1 MEENV
6 ENYADVNKKDYFDF
20 SYYIEEASNPEMD
33 KVFLNL
39 NVAPMSVT
47 FVRGDG
53 QMFRRDQKNKQKEIQ
68 ENHLKIKQNVEKA
81 FQQTEG
87 RIHLLSKKG
96 LNKAN
101 KNVIETHLIS
111 LKKKLLTPDQNMIIL
126 EETLKSELNQ
136 LNEFI
141 DKSM

>member
-1 MEENV
+1 
-6 ENYADVNKKDYFDF
+6 
-20 SYYIEEASNPEMD
+20 
-33 KVFLNL
+33 
-39 NVAPMSVT
+39 MSVT

-68 ENHLKIKQNVEKA
+68 EKHLKIKQNVEKA

>member
-6 ENYADVNKKDYFDF
+6 QNYADVNKKDYFDDN
-20 SYYIEEASNPEMD
+20 YNIGEASNQEMD

-39 NVAPMSVT
+39 NVAHMSVT

-53 QMFRRDQKNKQKEIQ
+53 HMFKREQKNKQEEIQ
-68 ENHLKIKQNVEKA
+68 EDSLKVKQNVEKT
-81 FQQTEG
+81 FQQTEQ
-87 RIHLLSKKG
+87 RIYLLSKKG

-101 KNVIETHLIS
+101 KKVIATHLIS
-111 LKKKLLTPDQNMIIL
+111 LKKKLLTPGQNMIIL